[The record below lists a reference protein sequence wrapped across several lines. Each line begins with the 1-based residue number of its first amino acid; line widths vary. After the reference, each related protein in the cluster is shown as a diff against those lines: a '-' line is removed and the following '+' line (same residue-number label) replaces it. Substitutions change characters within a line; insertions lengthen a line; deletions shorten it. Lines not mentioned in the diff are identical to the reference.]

1 MIRNI
6 SSSHRLNFKKQH
18 PVRLDLE
25 LEGNRRQTHRPVPGT
40 WAWRGLA
47 SFLAGP
53 TRVQNHPEHR
63 ATGASKT
70 LRNAGKLAT
79 IVYLEKSAGWRFES
93 FPVHQ
98 FSATALTTFGG
109 TTRLESVSRER
120 LRAGAAAMA
129 APETGKLPSSTMR
142 VPVLIL
148 SFAFFVPMIL
158 QAQEQDPSVMRVA
171 VNLVMV
177 DVTAKTKAGQI
188 LGDLKKEDFELRED
202 GAAQKVEIFSR
213 DELPLNVALVLD
225 LSDSIEP
232 FLGPLR
238 DAANTALGALK
249 PEDQAALFTFSTDAE
264 LRVPFTSDKKKLA
277 EQINAFKV
285 GGATNI
291 NDGIFVPAKYL
302 LNAPQRGRRV
312 IILISDDVATY
323 SGGQGTHDIITE
335 LIASDA
341 VLYNLKIPGYNP
353 PGTMLH
359 AAMEKGL
366 VNLRAVMDQTGGEV
380 FNVQDVSHLDET
392 FRALIERIKT
402 RYTLGYY
409 TKASAAEGKP
419 HKLDVRLAAS
429 FGKKGRDYVVLSKNG
444 FYVH

>member
-1 MIRNI
+1 MVN
-6 SSSHRLNFKKQH
+6 
-18 PVRLDLE
+18 
-25 LEGNRRQTHRPVPGT
+25 
-40 WAWRGLA
+40 W
-47 SFLAGP
+47 
-53 TRVQNHPEHR
+53 
-63 ATGASKT
+63 
-70 LRNAGKLAT
+70 
-79 IVYLEKSAGWRFES
+79 
-93 FPVHQ
+93 
-98 FSATALTTFGG
+98 
-109 TTRLESVSRER
+109 
-120 LRAGAAAMA
+120 
-129 APETGKLPSSTMR
+129 MR
-142 VPVLIL
+142 SLIL
-148 SFAFFVPMIL
+148 LGVVAFFAPTTVL
-158 QAQEQDPSVMRVA
+158 AQEQDPSVMRVA

-177 DVTAKTKAGQI
+177 DATVKTKAGQI

-202 GAAQKVEIFSR
+202 GAAQKVVIFSR

-249 PEDQAALFTFSTDAE
+249 PEDEVALFTFSTEAE
-264 LRVPFTSDKKKLA
+264 LRVPFTHDKKQLA

-302 LNAPQRGRRV
+302 LNAPNRGRRV

-323 SGGQGTHDIITE
+323 SGGEGTHDIITE

-366 VNLRAVMDQTGGEV
+366 VNLHAVMEQTGGEI
-380 FNVQDVSHLDET
+380 FNVRDVANLNEA

-419 HKLDVRLAAS
+419 HKLDLRLAAS
-429 FGKKGRDYVVLSKNG
+429 HGKKGKDYMVLAKSG

>member
-1 MIRNI
+1 MTSGLRGGLLGTAVLTIY
-6 SSSHRLNFKKQH
+6 LALF
-18 PVRLDLE
+18 
-25 LEGNRRQTHRPVPGT
+25 RQ
-40 WAWRGLA
+40 A
-47 SFLAGP
+47 S
-53 TRVQNHPEHR
+53 
-63 ATGASKT
+63 
-70 LRNAGKLAT
+70 
-79 IVYLEKSAGWRFES
+79 
-93 FPVHQ
+93 
-98 FSATALTTFGG
+98 
-109 TTRLESVSRER
+109 
-120 LRAGAAAMA
+120 
-129 APETGKLPSSTMR
+129 
-142 VPVLIL
+142 VLG
-148 SFAFFVPMIL
+148 
-158 QAQEQDPSVMRVA
+158 QEQDPGVMRVA

-177 DVTAKTKAGQI
+177 DATVKTKDLQI
-188 LGDLKKEDFELRED
+188 MGDLKREDFQLRED
-202 GAAQKVEIFSR
+202 GVEQNVQIFSR

-238 DAANTALGALK
+238 AAANTALASLK
-249 PEDQAALFTFSTDAE
+249 PEDEVALFTFSTEAE
-264 LRVPFTSDKKKLA
+264 LRVPFTGDTKKLA

-302 LNAPQRGRRV
+302 LNSPQRGRRV

-392 FRALIERIKT
+392 FRALIGRIRT

-429 FGKKGRDYVVLSKNG
+429 FGK
-444 FYVH
+444 

>member
-1 MIRNI
+1 MRF
-6 SSSHRLNFKKQH
+6 SLL
-18 PVRLDLE
+18 V
-25 LEGNRRQTHRPVPGT
+25 
-40 WAWRGLA
+40 AGLA
-47 SFLAGP
+47 CFFPIRLL
-53 TRVQNHPEHR
+53 VQEPD
-63 ATGASKT
+63 
-70 LRNAGKLAT
+70 
-79 IVYLEKSAGWRFES
+79 
-93 FPVHQ
+93 Q
-98 FSATALTTFGG
+98 
-109 TTRLESVSRER
+109 SV
-120 LRAGAAAMA
+120 L
-129 APETGKLPSSTMR
+129 
-142 VPVLIL
+142 
-148 SFAFFVPMIL
+148 
-158 QAQEQDPSVMRVA
+158 RVA

-177 DVTAKTKAGQI
+177 DATVKTKAGQI

-202 GAAQKVEIFSR
+202 GAAQKVDIFSR

-238 DAANTALGALK
+238 DAANTALAALK
-249 PEDQAALFTFSTDAE
+249 PDDEVALFTFSTEAQ
-264 LRVPFTSDKKKLA
+264 LRVPFTRDKSEIAK
-277 EQINAFKV
+277 EISGFTV

-291 NDGIFVPAKYL
+291 NDGIFVAAKYL
-302 LNAPQRGRRV
+302 LGAPAKGRRV

-380 FNVQDVSHLDET
+380 FNVQDVAHLDT
-392 FRALIERIKT
+392 VFGALIDRIKT

-409 TKASAAEGKP
+409 TKATAAEGKA
-419 HKLDVRLAAS
+419 HKLDLRLASS
-429 FGKKGRDYVVLSKNG
+429 FGKKGKDYTVLCKNG